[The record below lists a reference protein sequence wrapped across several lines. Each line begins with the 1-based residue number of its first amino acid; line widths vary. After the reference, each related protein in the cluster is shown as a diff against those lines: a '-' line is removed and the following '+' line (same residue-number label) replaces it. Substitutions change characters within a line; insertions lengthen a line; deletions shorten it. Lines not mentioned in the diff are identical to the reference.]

1 MKLFAFVCL
10 TTVVVLASG
19 QSIDECLNQDS
30 ISCIQKSIY
39 RKAKEFFDK
48 DSFEIVSGVTL
59 VKAKDDRSSRSNKEV
74 LYDQEID
81 AANNVAERQNA
92 LENYVGD
99 GIGDFFAGRS
109 LKINFAPAIEKIG
122 ESARAISESVPA
134 EVRQAVNEVVEG
146 RGKKK
151 ILKQILPLLVAA
163 KVKMGALAVLAY
175 FAIAL
180 IAKKAIFAS
189 LIAIAISGFL
199 KLKSYFQGKGGPG
212 ITGYNNGW
220 SSASSNGWAG
230 PSVSSGAWQSSSSGW
245 DAGASQGFSG
255 YH

>member
-1 MKLFAFVCL
+1 MNGAIFQRRNIFNIL
-10 TTVVVLASG
+10 
-19 QSIDECLNQDS
+19 
-30 ISCIQKSIY
+30 
-39 RKAKEFFDK
+39 R
-48 DSFEIVSGVTL
+48 
-59 VKAKDDRSSRSNKEV
+59 
-74 LYDQEID
+74 
-81 AANNVAERQNA
+81 
-92 LENYVGD
+92 
-99 GIGDFFAGRS
+99 DFT
-109 LKINFAPAIEKIG
+109 
-122 ESARAISESVPA
+122 
-134 EVRQAVNEVVEG
+134 G

-151 ILKQILPLLVAA
+151 ILKHILPLLVAA

-199 KLKSYFQGKGGPG
+199 KLKSYFQSQGGAG

-220 SSASSNGWAG
+220 SSASSNAWAG
-230 PSVSSGAWQSSSSGW
+230 PSVSSGAWQSGSSGW

>member
-81 AANNVAERQNA
+81 TANNVAERQNA

-99 GIGDFFAGRS
+99 GISDFFAGRS
-109 LKINFAPAIEKIG
+109 LK
-122 ESARAISESVPA
+122 
-134 EVRQAVNEVVEG
+134 VR
-146 RGKKK
+146 
-151 ILKQILPLLVAA
+151 
-163 KVKMGALAVLAY
+163 
-175 FAIAL
+175 FF
-180 IAKKAIFAS
+180 IF
-189 LIAIAISGFL
+189 
-199 KLKSYFQGKGGPG
+199 KLFIFFFTSMFCF
-212 ITGYNNGW
+212 
-220 SSASSNGWAG
+220 
-230 PSVSSGAWQSSSSGW
+230 
-245 DAGASQGFSG
+245 FS
-255 YH
+255 